1 MKAHIITIGDE
12 ILIGQIIDTNSAF
25 ISKELIKIGIEVTK
39 IVSIGDTKEEILS
52 SLKDAQNTYD
62 IVIITGGLGPTNDD
76 ITKDAFCDFFDDEL
90 IHNPAILNHIEKLF
104 EKFIDN
110 PINEL
115 NRAQAFLPSKA
126 KLIPN
131 LYGTAAGMSIKE
143 KDTLF
148 ISLPGVPFEMKSMI
162 TDFIIPEIK
171 KDYKCPV
178 IINKTLITY
187 GKGESYIAKK
197 LKDFESSIPSNF
209 ELAYLPNLGRVRLR
223 LSAKGDKKSVLEE
236 KMDDLISQLYKILG
250 SIIIGYET
258 LNPIENEIGK
268 KLIAANQTLG
278 LAESITGGLL
288 SSRFTSFSGSSNYF
302 KGSIVAYSSSIKE
315 NILGVK
321 LGTIKKH
328 SVVSSN
334 VANEMAIE
342 AKKILGS
349 DYAISTTGNAGPT
362 KGDSNQS
369 IGKIFISIATPNNV
383 KSFEFN
389 FGKNREK
396 NIHKTVNKALELLF
410 SELLTRD

>member
-209 ELAYLPNLGRVRLR
+209 KLAYLPNLGRVRLR

>member
-25 ISKELIKIGIEVTK
+25 IAKELIKIGIEVTK

-52 SLKDAQNTYD
+52 SLKDAQNIYD

-209 ELAYLPNLGRVRLR
+209 KLAYLPNLGRVRLR

-268 KLIAANQTLG
+268 KLIKANQTLG

>member
-1 MKAHIITIGDE
+1 M
-12 ILIGQIIDTNSAF
+12 
-25 ISKELIKIGIEVTK
+25 
-39 IVSIGDTKEEILS
+39 
-52 SLKDAQNTYD
+52 
-62 IVIITGGLGPTNDD
+62 
-76 ITKDAFCDFFDDEL
+76 
-90 IHNPAILNHIEKLF
+90 
-104 EKFIDN
+104 
-110 PINEL
+110 
-115 NRAQAFLPSKA
+115 PSKA

-209 ELAYLPNLGRVRLR
+209 KLAYLPNLGRVRLR

-268 KLIAANQTLG
+268 KLIKANQTLG

-396 NIHKTVNKALELLF
+396 SSRICRCAAQ
-410 SELLTRD
+410 SGR